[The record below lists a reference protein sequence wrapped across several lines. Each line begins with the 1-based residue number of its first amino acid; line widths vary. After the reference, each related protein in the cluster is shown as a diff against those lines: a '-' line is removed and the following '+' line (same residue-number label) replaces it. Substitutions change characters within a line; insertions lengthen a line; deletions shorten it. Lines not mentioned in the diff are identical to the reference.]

1 MPTQLLSLK
10 LRSLIIP
17 ASLIFLKII
26 FSNDNLMA
34 TREQIILPS
43 SNSYNGCS
51 YLAKISI
58 SSCSQDTSENEF
70 SSALS
75 MASEGCGRGGD
86 ASSSFVGGLF
96 SLT

>member
-1 MPTQLLSLK
+1 
-10 LRSLIIP
+10 
-17 ASLIFLKII
+17 
-26 FSNDNLMA
+26 MA

-75 MASEGCGRGGD
+75 MASEG
-86 ASSSFVGGLF
+86 
-96 SLT
+96 

>member
-1 MPTQLLSLK
+1 
-10 LRSLIIP
+10 
-17 ASLIFLKII
+17 
-26 FSNDNLMA
+26 MA
-34 TREQIILPS
+34 TREQMVKIVIT
-43 SNSYNGCS
+43 SYNGCS

-86 ASSSFVGGLF
+86 ASSSLIGGLF
-96 SLT
+96 SFT